1 MSMPSRFEHTLG
13 ADLGGSKLLLCYR
26 DQRLTLPTGPGF
38 DAAALEVA
46 LRRFVQ
52 AQDLPPRRL
61 GLAIPGLLDE
71 HQTVSACD
79 VLPGLVGWHA
89 ASALADLLPACWL
102 VNDAKAALHASTAD
116 LPPGSTAVT
125 VMVGTAVGCG
135 LLADGQL
142 LRGAQGWAG
151 ELGYWPVR
159 QVQGQGQG
167 WRRLDELAGGGYI
180 AAALGT
186 DGPGLR
192 ARANAGEPQA
202 LALIQQGGEALGA
215 ALAGLVNLLNPRRLA
230 LGGGTLRLPG
240 YLPALRQSLQAL
252 ALPALLQDCELLELT
267 HVDDLVAQG
276 AALLAEQQAQQQAAS
291 RPHG

>member
-1 MSMPSRFEHTLG
+1 
-13 ADLGGSKLLLCYR
+13 
-26 DQRLTLPTGPGF
+26 
-38 DAAALEVA
+38 
-46 LRRFVQ
+46 
-52 AQDLPPRRL
+52 
-61 GLAIPGLLDE
+61 
-71 HQTVSACD
+71 
-79 VLPGLVGWHA
+79 
-89 ASALADLLPACWL
+89 
-102 VNDAKAALHASTAD
+102 
-116 LPPGSTAVT
+116 

-159 QVQGQGQG
+159 QGLGQGHGQG
-167 WRRLDELAGGGYI
+167 WCRLDELAGGGYI

-192 ARANAGEPQA
+192 ARADAGEPQA

-252 ALPALLQDCELLELT
+252 ALPALLQDCELLELA

-276 AALLAEQQAQQQAAS
+276 AALLAEQQAQQRAAS